1 VDEPGQMKSFPEKVT
16 GFMYARKYFLSLISL
31 DFLLPVVYIVNTIY
45 HARRCY
51 MTTQM
56 IVRID
61 STLKNKV
68 SNFAKAEGK
77 NVSEIVRELL
87 ESYVKNRDIGSYI
100 DDLWSRIGT
109 KIKNKGFGS
118 DDIDS
123 IIQKIRAEK

>member
-1 VDEPGQMKSFPEKVT
+1 
-16 GFMYARKYFLSLISL
+16 
-31 DFLLPVVYIVNTIY
+31 
-45 HARRCY
+45 

-61 STLKNKV
+61 RTLKNKV

-77 NVSEIVRELL
+77 NVSEVVRELL
-87 ESYVKNRDIGSYI
+87 ENYVKNRDIGSYI

-109 KIKNKGFGS
+109 KIKKQGVGS

-123 IIQKIRAEK
+123 IIQKVRAEK

>member
-1 VDEPGQMKSFPEKVT
+1 
-16 GFMYARKYFLSLISL
+16 
-31 DFLLPVVYIVNTIY
+31 
-45 HARRCY
+45 

-61 STLKNKV
+61 PALKNKV

-87 ESYVKNRDIGSYI
+87 EGYVKNRDIGSYI
-100 DDLWSRIGT
+100 DDLWSRTGT
-109 KIKNKGFGS
+109 KIKKQGFGP

-123 IIQKIRAEK
+123 IIQKVRAEK

>member
-1 VDEPGQMKSFPEKVT
+1 
-16 GFMYARKYFLSLISL
+16 
-31 DFLLPVVYIVNTIY
+31 
-45 HARRCY
+45 

-61 STLKNKV
+61 PILKNKV
-68 SNFAKAEGK
+68 SDFAKAEGK

-109 KIKNKGFGS
+109 
-118 DDIDS
+118 
-123 IIQKIRAEK
+123 

>member
-1 VDEPGQMKSFPEKVT
+1 
-16 GFMYARKYFLSLISL
+16 
-31 DFLLPVVYIVNTIY
+31 
-45 HARRCY
+45 

-61 STLKNKV
+61 PALKNKV

-77 NVSEIVRELL
+77 NVSEVVRELL

-109 KIKNKGFGS
+109 KVKKQGFGS
-118 DDIDS
+118 DDLDL
-123 IIQKIRAEK
+123 IIKKVRAEK

>member
-1 VDEPGQMKSFPEKVT
+1 MK
-16 GFMYARKYFLSLISL
+16 
-31 DFLLPVVYIVNTIY
+31 
-45 HARRCY
+45 
-51 MTTQM
+51 TQM

-68 SNFAKAEGK
+68 SDFAKAEGK

-123 IIQKIRAEK
+123 IIQKVRAEK

>member
-1 VDEPGQMKSFPEKVT
+1 
-16 GFMYARKYFLSLISL
+16 
-31 DFLLPVVYIVNTIY
+31 
-45 HARRCY
+45 

-61 STLKNKV
+61 PALKNKV

-100 DDLWSRIGT
+100 DDLWDRIGA
-109 KIKNKGFGS
+109 KIKKQGFGP
-118 DDIDS
+118 DNIDS
-123 IIQKIRAEK
+123 IIQKVRAEK

>member
-1 VDEPGQMKSFPEKVT
+1 
-16 GFMYARKYFLSLISL
+16 
-31 DFLLPVVYIVNTIY
+31 
-45 HARRCY
+45 

-61 STLKNKV
+61 PTLKKKV
-68 SNFAKAEGK
+68 SDFAKAEGK

-109 KIKNKGFGS
+109 KIKKQGLGP

-123 IIQKIRAEK
+123 IIQKVRAEK

>member
-1 VDEPGQMKSFPEKVT
+1 
-16 GFMYARKYFLSLISL
+16 
-31 DFLLPVVYIVNTIY
+31 
-45 HARRCY
+45 

-61 STLKNKV
+61 PTLKNKV
-68 SNFAKAEGK
+68 SDFAKAEGK
-77 NVSEIVRELL
+77 NISEIVRELL

>member
-1 VDEPGQMKSFPEKVT
+1 
-16 GFMYARKYFLSLISL
+16 
-31 DFLLPVVYIVNTIY
+31 
-45 HARRCY
+45 

-61 STLKNKV
+61 PALKNKV

-100 DDLWSRIGT
+100 DDLWDRIGA
-109 KIKNKGFGS
+109 KIKKQGFGP

-123 IIQKIRAEK
+123 IIQKVRAEK

>member
-1 VDEPGQMKSFPEKVT
+1 MG
-16 GFMYARKYFLSLISL
+16 LISL
-31 DFLLPVVYIVNTIY
+31 DFLLPVVYIVNIIY
-45 HARRCY
+45 HARRCH

-61 STLKNKV
+61 PALKNKV
-68 SNFAKAEGK
+68 GNFAKAEGK

-87 ESYVKNRDIGSYI
+87 EGYVKNRDIGSYI

-109 KIKNKGFGS
+109 KIKKQGFGP

-123 IIQKIRAEK
+123 IIQKVRAEK

>member
-1 VDEPGQMKSFPEKVT
+1 
-16 GFMYARKYFLSLISL
+16 
-31 DFLLPVVYIVNTIY
+31 
-45 HARRCY
+45 

-61 STLKNKV
+61 PTLKNKV
-68 SNFAKAEGK
+68 SDFAKAEGK

>member
-1 VDEPGQMKSFPEKVT
+1 
-16 GFMYARKYFLSLISL
+16 
-31 DFLLPVVYIVNTIY
+31 
-45 HARRCY
+45 

-61 STLKNKV
+61 PTLKNKV

-77 NVSEIVRELL
+77 NVSEIVREQL

-100 DDLWSRIGT
+100 DDLWKRIGT
-109 KIKNKGFGS
+109 KIKKKGFGS

-123 IIQKIRAEK
+123 IIKKVRAER